1 MTSAGLT
8 LSSDDFTDGGTLPN
22 AVVYSGMGYSG
33 DNRSPALSWT
43 GAPAGT
49 QSFAL
54 AMHDP
59 DAPTTVGFTHW
70 ILFDLDA
77 GLAGLAAGAGTDERK
92 PAGSTHGLNDFPAT
106 AYCGPAPPPGS
117 PHHYHFT
124 LYALDVPKLEGA
136 GSLLTYPRFRF
147 MIRGHVLAEATL
159 TGRFG
164 K

>member
-1 MTSAGLT
+1 MANATFTLT
-8 LSSDDFTDGGTLPN
+8 SDDFSDGGTMPYAL
-22 AVVYSGMGYSG
+22 AYSGFGYSG
-33 DNRSPALSWT
+33 ENRSPALRWS

-49 QSFAL
+49 RSFAL

-70 ILFDLDA
+70 ILIDLDPA
-77 GLAGLAAGAGTDERK
+77 LTGLPAGAGAEGAN
-92 PAGSTHGLNDFPAT
+92 PPGSLHGLNDYPAT
-106 AYCGPAPPPGS
+106 AYCGPAPPPGP

-136 GSLLTYPRFRF
+136 GALLTYPRFRF

-164 K
+164 A

>member
-1 MTSAGLT
+1 MTSAPLT
-8 LSSDDFTDGGTLPN
+8 LASDDFTADGLMPN
-22 AVVYSGMGYSG
+22 ALVFDGMGYSG
-33 DNRSPALSWT
+33 GNRSPALRWS
-43 GAPAGT
+43 GVPPGT

-70 ILFDLDA
+70 ILFDLDPA
-77 GLAGLAAGAGTDERK
+77 LHELHAGAGADGAN
-92 PAGSTHGLNDFPAT
+92 PAGSKHGLNDYPET
-106 AYCGPAPPPGS
+106 ACCGPAPPPG
-117 PHHYHFT
+117 PAHHYHFT

-136 GSLLTYPRFRF
+136 GDLLTYPRFRF

-164 K
+164 R